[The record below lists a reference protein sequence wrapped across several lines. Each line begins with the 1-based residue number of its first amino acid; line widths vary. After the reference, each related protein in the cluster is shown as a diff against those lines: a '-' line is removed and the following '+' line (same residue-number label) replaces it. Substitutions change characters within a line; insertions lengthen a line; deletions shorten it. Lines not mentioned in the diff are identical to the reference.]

1 MKHATS
7 WLALLL
13 VFCLTLPSG
22 LTAAAA
28 KQGETAQEQTFTIT
42 VGQSFQDADGNA
54 LGTAFLDS
62 NSRMLVPLRALAEQ
76 MELTVT
82 WDAARRTAAFTGT
95 PVDSTQQT
103 EVCFTAGS
111 NRYTITADGH
121 TQTMTM
127 DSAVVVSDNRTYAP
141 VRYLATAFGYQVGWD
156 GATRTATITTEAL
169 PEQQAPVGTISFET
183 LDAQVRSGSATYL
196 ALEENI
202 SAISAMDYDTM
213 SSELRDQLNQLADGI
228 WFSSIYTD
236 DSYTQNSLQSAY
248 DSLRDTFDDIK
259 SGELQKD
266 NADTIRQL
274 RDAQDQILMGA
285 QTLYAAVLSLEQSRQ
300 DLVRSLGT
308 LDRSIEEMELRYQ
321 LGQIS
326 ALTLEQ
332 VKSNRATLTS
342 NLDTLDMNLANYKAQ
357 LQTFLGQTPTGELT
371 LQPLPHLT
379 QSQLSSMNLE
389 QDLAAAKEKS
399 WTLYSAQ
406 LTLEDAEET
415 WKDAQKDYNYG
426 NTKDERYLYEM
437 AQHTWQAAQYT
448 YDAAVEN
455 YELSFRQLYASV
467 GNYQQL
473 LGAAESTLA
482 YEQQNYEAMQLKYEL
497 GTISLNTLLDA
508 EDTYNAAISAVNTA
522 KSDLFTAYNNY
533 CWAVNQGL
541 LS

>member
-1 MKHATS
+1 MKLAKR

-13 VFCLTLPSG
+13 ALCLTLPSG
-22 LTAAAA
+22 LVAAAA
-28 KQGETAQEQTFTIT
+28 KQEESSQERTFTIA
-42 VGQSFQDADGNA
+42 VGQSFQDVDGNA
-54 LGTAFLDS
+54 LGTAFLDT
-62 NSRMLVPLRALAEQ
+62 NGRMLVPLRALAEP
-76 MELTVT
+76 MELSVI
-82 WDAARRTAAFTGT
+82 WDAARRTASFTGI
-95 PVDSTQQT
+95 PVHGDQET
-103 EVCFTAGS
+103 EACFTAGS
-111 NRYTITADGH
+111 NRYTVTADGH
-121 TQTMTM
+121 TQTVTM

-156 GATRTATITTEAL
+156 GVTRTATITTEAL
-169 PEQQAPVGTISFET
+169 PEQQESIGTVSFET
-183 LDAQVRSGSATYL
+183 LDTQVRSGSTTYL

-266 NADTIRQL
+266 NADAIRQL

-285 QTLYAAVLSLEQSRQ
+285 QTLYAAILSLEQSRE
-300 DLVRSLGT
+300 DLIRSLAT
-308 LDRSIEEMELRYQ
+308 LDRSIEEMELRYE

-332 VKSNRATLTS
+332 VRSNRATLTS

-371 LQPLPHLT
+371 LQPLPQVT
-379 QSQLSSMNLE
+379 QAQLEGMNLE

-399 WTLYSAQ
+399 WALYSAQ

-415 WKDAQKDYNYG
+415 WKDAQEEYNYG
-426 NTKDERYLYEM
+426 SNKDERYLYEM

-455 YELSFRQLYASV
+455 YALSFRQLYTSV

-473 LGAAESTLA
+473 LDAAEATLA
-482 YEQQNYEAMQLKYEL
+482 YEQQNYEAMQLKYDL
-497 GTISLNTLLDA
+497 GTISFNALLDA
-508 EDTYNAAISAVNTA
+508 EDTYNAALSAVNTA